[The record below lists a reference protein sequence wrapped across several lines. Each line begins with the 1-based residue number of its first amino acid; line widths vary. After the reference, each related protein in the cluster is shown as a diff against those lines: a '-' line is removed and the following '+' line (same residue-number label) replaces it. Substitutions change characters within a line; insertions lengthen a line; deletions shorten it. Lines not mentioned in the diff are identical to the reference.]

1 MQSLSFLADR
11 MFHVMDK
18 DNNGF
23 ISLDE
28 YLSYID
34 IMMYGDE
41 DEKLMQSYRLL
52 DLRGA
57 GEITYEDFKEIVH
70 GFAKMW
76 SAAIGKPSKLFNI
89 SFSHFLAPISSEYVR
104 KIFDDMTN
112 NKP

>member
-41 DEKLMQSYRLL
+41 DEKLM
-52 DLRGA
+52 
-57 GEITYEDFKEIVH
+57 
-70 GFAKMW
+70 
-76 SAAIGKPSKLFNI
+76 
-89 SFSHFLAPISSEYVR
+89 
-104 KIFDDMTN
+104 
-112 NKP
+112 